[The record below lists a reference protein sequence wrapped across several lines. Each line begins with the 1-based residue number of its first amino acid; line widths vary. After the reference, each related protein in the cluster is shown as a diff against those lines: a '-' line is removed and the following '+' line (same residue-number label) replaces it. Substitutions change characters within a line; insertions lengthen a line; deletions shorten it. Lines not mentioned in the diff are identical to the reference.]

1 MRPVKRALK
10 MLESPEEDMS
20 EKDQVQQ
27 TRQVRR
33 SDQFGS
39 SSFVQRLAL
48 LFVQFL
54 FVLRVALSASF
65 SYS

>member
-27 TRQVRR
+27 TRQVR